1 MKPRFTT
8 VLLFVAM
15 ALLLAAGC
23 AKKKTAAQPQAVV
36 IEDSAAPAQPE
47 PYSPPAVDEDQL
59 RLEQALGELSKAIH
73 FDFDKSDIRAGEDRE
88 RLQNKAVILQE
99 FSSISVTIEGHC
111 DERGTNEY
119 NMALG
124 SRRAN
129 SAKEYLKVLGVD
141 PSRIDTVSYGEERP
155 VDPGH
160 TESAWAKNRRD
171 EFMVRR

>member
-1 MKPRFTT
+1 MKAKMGIAL
-8 VLLFVAM
+8 VMVCVALLF
-15 ALLLAAGC
+15 AAGC

-36 IEDSAAPAQPE
+36 IEDNNPPAAPESSYAPMTGG
-47 PYSPPAVDEDQL
+47 EDQGD
-59 RLEQALGELSKAIH
+59 QMQELARSIH
-73 FDFDKSDIRAGEDRE
+73 FDFDKSDIRAGVDRDL
-88 RLQNKAVILQE
+88 LQNKAVIMQRNPNVR
-99 FSSISVTIEGHC
+99 VTIEGNC

-141 PSRIDTVSYGEERP
+141 AGRIDTVSYGEERP

-160 TESAWAKNRRD
+160 NEAAWAKNRRAD
-171 EFMVRR
+171 FVVH

>member
-1 MKPRFTT
+1 MKSKFA
-8 VLLFVAM
+8 VLLVFLAM
-15 ALLLAAGC
+15 ALLFAAGC

-36 IEDSAAPAQPE
+36 IEDTTPPAAPE
-47 PYSPPAVDEDQL
+47 PYTPPAVDEDAL
-59 RLEQALGELSKAIH
+59 KAEQAMQELATPIH
-73 FDFDKSDIRAGEDRE
+73 FDFDKSAIRAGDDRD
-88 RLQNKAVILQE
+88 RLQNKAVIMQRYPVV
-99 FSSISVTIEGHC
+99 SVTIEGHC

-141 PSRIDTVSYGEERP
+141 PSRVDTVSYGEERP

-160 TESAWAKNRRD
+160 NEAAWSKNRRD
-171 EFMVRR
+171 EFVVRR

>member
-1 MKPRFTT
+1 MKPKFTT

-36 IEDSAAPAQPE
+36 IEDNAAPAQPE
-47 PYSPPAVDEDQL
+47 PYNPPSDENQL
-59 RLEQALGELSKAIH
+59 RLEQALGELSKAVH
-73 FDFDKSDIRAGEDRE
+73 FDFDKSDIRTGEDRE
-88 RLQNKAVILQE
+88 RLQNKAAILNE
-99 FSSISVTIEGHC
+99 FSTIGVTIEGHC

-129 SAKEYLKVLGVD
+129 SAKEYLKQLGVD

-160 TESAWAKNRRD
+160 NEAAWAKNRRD